1 MIGGIIL
8 AGGQGRRMG
17 GLMKALLPMEGRFMI
32 EQVRDGMLPLCGS
45 VTAVVASEEQAKLLS
60 GLKLPC
66 LIDTSPG
73 QGPLAALHTAFE
85 YNCYSA
91 LWVSACDMPFVS
103 AKAASYLQHRMEESG
118 SLAAVP
124 EIKGQLHPLHAVYR
138 AECLEQAERCLQEG
152 DYSMKGFLKRIDY
165 TRVPEEEF
173 ALAGIALSFVD
184 NINTPE
190 QYEEAKLRKGV

>member
-17 GLMKALLPMEGRFMI
+17 GLMKALLPIGGQFMI
-32 EQVRDGMLPLCGS
+32 ERVRDNMLPLCGS
-45 VTAVVASEEQAKLLS
+45 VTAVVASEDQAKLLS
-60 GLKLPC
+60 GLRLPC
-66 LIDTSPG
+66 LIDAAPG

-91 LWVSACDMPFVS
+91 LWISACDMPFVS
-103 AKAASYLQHRMEESG
+103 GKAAAILQHRMEESG

-124 EIKGQLHPLHAVYR
+124 EVNGRLHPLHAIYR
-138 AECLEQAERCLQEG
+138 AECLEQVERCLREG
-152 DYSMKGFLKRIDY
+152 DYSMNGFLKRINY
-165 TRVPEEEF
+165 AKVPEEKF
-173 ALAGIALSFVD
+173 KAAGISHSFVD

-190 QYEEAKLRKGV
+190 QYEEAKIRKEV

>member
-1 MIGGIIL
+1 MMGGIIL

-17 GLMKALLPMEGRFMI
+17 GLMKALLPIGGRFMI
-32 EQVRDGMLPLCGS
+32 ERARDNMLPLCGS
-45 VTAVVASEEQAKLLS
+45 VTAVVASEDQAKLLS

-66 LIDTSPG
+66 LIDTMPG

-85 YNCYSA
+85 YNCYSM

-103 AKAASYLQHRMEESG
+103 DTAAAYLRQQMEESG

-124 EIKGQLHPLHAVYR
+124 EVNGQVHPLHAIYR

-152 DYSMKGFLKRIDY
+152 DYSMKGFLRRINY
-165 TRVPEEEF
+165 VRVPEKEF
-173 ALAGIALSFVD
+173 HAAGIALSFVD
-184 NINTPE
+184 NINTQE